1 MIEVKVDEYCQE
13 CPYFEAESQTSD
25 NLDSGVYLYPGVRPV
40 ITTTIQCEHRFKC
53 RAIKNYLERR
63 MEEKK

>member
-1 MIEVKVDEYCQE
+1 MIEIKVDEYCQD
-13 CPYFEAESQTSD
+13 CPYFEAESQTND
-25 NLDSGVYLYPGVRPV
+25 YIDKVIGLRPM